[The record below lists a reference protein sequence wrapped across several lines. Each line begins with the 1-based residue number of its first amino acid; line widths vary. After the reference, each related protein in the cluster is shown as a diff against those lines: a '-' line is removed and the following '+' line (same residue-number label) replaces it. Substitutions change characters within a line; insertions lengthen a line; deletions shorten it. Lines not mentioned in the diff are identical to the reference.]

1 MTTKKYIQTE
11 EVMNTIK
18 GFFKKQ
24 IELDNMEVDSV
35 DACADLCN
43 EITRLA
49 IWDDD
54 GLKPKFVGDLANE
67 VPGGVFR

>member
-35 DACADLCN
+35 DACVDLCN
-43 EITRLA
+43 EISRLA
-49 IWDDD
+49 KWENED
-54 GLKPKFVGDLANE
+54 LKPKFVGDLANE
-67 VPGGVFR
+67 IPGGVFR

>member
-11 EVMNTIK
+11 EVVNTIK

-35 DACADLCN
+35 DACVDLCN

-49 IWDDD
+49 IWENED
-54 GLKPKFVGDLANE
+54 LKPKFVGDLANE
-67 VPGGVFR
+67 IPGGVFR